1 MIPELEPVDGA
12 GREGRSMTI
21 TAREMY
27 LMEAAFEMGKNSECN
42 GGWGFDLSDAEVIE
56 YDMPENLRNDNA

>member
-1 MIPELEPVDGA
+1 
-12 GREGRSMTI
+12 MTI

-56 YDMPENLRNDNA
+56 YDMPENLRNDNE